1 MVRCCSVNSTT
12 PRSAR
17 FSPDACSCPLSC
29 ALACSCPLSCTL
41 YCPGPTRLVSLY
53 LYAGICLPLSL
64 TLLHLLPAFILSRDS
79 NVSLPLSAFAFRLFR
94 LSSCSLTQSDI
105 WFLRFGLDPSLQFMV
120 VGNMIGNLLIFD
132 LASMPNTRET
142 AKLSHSQCTGIVRQ
156 TGLSL
161 PLSPSLSLSLAPCP
175 SSSASPAPLHAALP
189 DPHPPPSHQSL
200 ISFCSPPPLRPL
212 PYPLARYN
220 PRLPSSQS
228 PTPWQP
234 LSRSTHMPD
243 VSVPN

>member
-1 MVRCCSVNSTT
+1 MNIYERSLVVNRSFVRI
-12 PRSAR
+12 PRFNPAR
-17 FSPDACSCPLSC
+17 NQVLCKARETKFVVGHAEFPKEPFHLQI
-29 ALACSCPLSCTL
+29 LATSEC
-41 YCPGPTRLVSLY
+41 
-53 LYAGICLPLSL
+53 
-64 TLLHLLPAFILSRDS
+64 
-79 NVSLPLSAFAFRLFR
+79 
-94 LSSCSLTQSDI
+94 

-175 SSSASPAPLHAALP
+175 SSSASPAPLHAAVP
-189 DPHPPPSHQSL
+189 EPHPPPSHQSL